1 MVKIGGNNKMKSSY
15 KKILA
20 TFLVLITV
28 FVTACSNKE
37 SAINT
42 EKPEGAPDTWI
53 ADRTITGLVFQSA
66 NDAGVEMNEEMLAYI
81 KERTGITLEL
91 QTVTNEDSTEA
102 LAAGLASGDLA
113 DFVAFYLNNSGRR
126 EMSLLLKAANE
137 GMFHNLTPLMEDTKV
152 YSKYLDKDYLP
163 ADTRDNIMFRE
174 EWDGASYLVHM
185 AINRNGGD
193 AGRPTVG
200 GLYIKKDIVDALGI
214 DPLEVNTSEELY
226 DLAVQIKDGNFVD
239 DNGKEITAMGPT
251 AWGGSDRD
259 WLYNDQ
265 VWTGVSG
272 EKFMKDENGNI
283 LHEAQTEYGI
293 ERVKHI
299 QKLMNEGLMS
309 PEYYTME
316 ETRAKEGIVNGSFGI
331 VSDMHNYMPENN
343 DMTYI
348 PLGPIERVDGTND
361 MVLSYK
367 SGYAGWAIPS
377 TTEMPEHVMQFADWL
392 ASEEGKRLYFYG
404 LEGRDYDLDENG
416 KPVVKQEV
424 LDLIES
430 NPEEAKKLGF
440 RGVGAYWGEHLAYT
454 DMDNLADFGEISYG
468 DSVKGENTSAATEI
482 LDLYKYDEK
491 LANARIIDGMTVQS
505 FLYEFEGDEGG
516 LATALTRYNE
526 DMLRAYYAKSTEE
539 AQSILN
545 ESLENLEKNGLQE
558 FLDFV
563 QQKEAEGVT
572 IKL

>member
-1 MVKIGGNNKMKSSY
+1 MLLVVLTAVIAAGCSDNKSE
-15 KKILA
+15 I
-20 TFLVLITV
+20 I
-28 FVTACSNKE
+28 
-37 SAINT
+37 T

-66 NDAGVEMNEEMLAYI
+66 NDAGVDMNEEVLAYI

-91 QTVTNEDSTEA
+91 QTVTNDNSTEA
-102 LAAGLASGDLA
+102 LAAGLAAGDLP
-113 DFVAFYLNNSGRR
+113 DFVAFYLNNSGRP

-137 GMFHNLTPLMEDTKV
+137 GMFHDLTPLMENTKV
-152 YSKYLDKDYLP
+152 YSKYLEEDYLP
-163 ADTRDNIMFRE
+163 ADTRDNIMFRK
-174 EWDGASYLVHM
+174 EWDGASYLIHM
-185 AINRNGGD
+185 AINRNAGD
-193 AGRPTVG
+193 VGRPTVG

-214 DPLEVNTSEELY
+214 DPNEVNTSEKLVEL
-226 DLAVQIKDGNFVD
+226 AKQIQAGNFVD
-239 DNGKEITAMGPT
+239 DNGKAITPIGPT

-259 WLYNDQ
+259 WLYNDL

-272 EKFMKDENGNI
+272 EKFMKDENGKI
-283 LHEAQTEYGI
+283 LHESQTKYGI
-293 ERVKHI
+293 ERVKFV
-299 QKLMNEGLMS
+299 QQLMNEGLMT

-361 MVLSYK
+361 MVIPYK

-392 ASEEGKRLYFYG
+392 ASEEGKILYFYG
-404 LEGRDYDLDENG
+404 LEGRDYELDENG

-454 DMDNLADFGEISYG
+454 DMDNLSDFGELSYG
-468 DSVKGENTSAATEI
+468 VNAKGEDTSAAKEI
-482 LDLYKYDEK
+482 LDLYNYDEK
-491 LANARIIDGMTVQS
+491 LANARMIDGMTVQS
-505 FLYEFEGDEGG
+505 FLYEFEGDEGS
-516 LATALTRYNE
+516 LATALSRYNE
-526 DMLRAYYAKSTEE
+526 DLLRAYYAKSIEE
-539 AQSILN
+539 AQTILDQ
-545 ESLENLEKNGLQE
+545 SRANLEKNGLQE
-558 FLDFV
+558 FLNFV
-563 QQKEAEGVT
+563 EQKESEGVT
-572 IKL
+572 IKF

>member
-1 MVKIGGNNKMKSSY
+1 MVKIGGNIKMQSSM

-20 TFLVLITV
+20 TLLILLTL
-28 FVTACSNKE
+28 FVTACSNGE
-37 SAINT
+37 SAIKT

-66 NDAGVEMNEEMLAYI
+66 ADAGVEMNDEILAYI
-81 KERTGITLEL
+81 KERTGITLKL

-102 LAAGLASGDLA
+102 LSAGLASGDLP
-113 DFVAFYLNNSGRR
+113 DFVSFYLNNSGRP

-137 GMFHNLTPLMEDTKV
+137 GMFHDLTPLMKDTKV

-163 ADTRDNIMFRE
+163 ADTRDNVMFRE

-185 AINRNGGD
+185 SINRNGGD
-193 AGRPTVG
+193 IGRPMVG
-200 GLYIKKDIVDALGI
+200 GLYIKKEIVDALGI
-214 DPLEVNTSEELY
+214 DPLEINTSEELN
-226 DLAVQIKDGNFVD
+226 DLAVKMKEGNFKD
-239 DNGKEITAMGPT
+239 DNGKEITVIGPT
-251 AWGGSDRD
+251 AWGGSDRE

-293 ERVKHI
+293 ERVKYV
-299 QKLMNEGLMS
+299 QKLMQEGLMS

-377 TTEMPEHVMQFADWL
+377 TTEMPEHVMKFADWL

-404 LEGRDYDLDENG
+404 LEGRDYELDENG
-416 KPVVKQEV
+416 QPEIKQEV

-440 RGVGAYWGEHLAYT
+440 RGVRAWWGEHLSYT

-468 DSVKGENTSAATEI
+468 DRAKGEDTSTGQEI
-482 LDLYKYDEK
+482 LDLYKFDEK
-491 LANARIIDGMTVQS
+491 LESARVIDGMTVQS

-516 LATALTRYNE
+516 LSTALSRYDE
-526 DMLRAYYAKSTEE
+526 DILRAYYAKSTEE
-539 AQSILN
+539 AQSILD
-545 ESLENLEKNGLQE
+545 ETRKNLEKNGLQE

-563 QQKEAEGVT
+563 EQKEAAGVT
-572 IKL
+572 IKF